1 MNFKL
6 DTKDKFHVITLLESN
21 FTADMA
27 AKLSNSLLPY
37 LQNDVK
43 NIVLNLKELSQ
54 IDQDASNSLVSLQ
67 QNFHEAKASFVI
79 CEIQQ
84 TVKDY
89 LKSLQVLEKLNYT
102 LTETEAWDIVQ
113 MEEMEREFM
122 NDEVNNL

>member
-43 NIVLNLKELSQ
+43 NIVLSLKEMFQ
-54 IDQDASNSLVSLQ
+54 IDQAASNSLVSLQ
-67 QNFHEAKASFVI
+67 QIFNVAKASFVI
-79 CEIQQ
+79 CEMQQ
-84 TVKDY
+84 PVKDY
-89 LKSLQVLEKLNYT
+89 LESLQLLEKLNYT
-102 LTETEAWDIVQ
+102 FTETEAWDIVQ
-113 MEEMEREFM
+113 MEEMEREFLD
-122 NDEVNNL
+122 DEVNNL